1 MKSYFLRRLLLIPF
15 TLLGVTLLVF
25 SIMWNVPGGPME
37 EDLQKMMGG
46 GGEKKGSSTKSR
58 EQSGSS
64 LTPEQVLGLEE
75 EYDRDKPMMRMYAEW
90 LGVLPRDIRSGMK
103 KVGVVFSKDSREAV
117 IAMPG
122 TEQTVKVALDGAGGF
137 DVTPPEGMD
146 FSGWEV
152 RVQTPEEQ
160 AARWKKRVP
169 NLPLKEMPTPR
180 ALLCKPVF
188 DGLLQGSLGIS
199 KKYQE
204 PVWNMILDRMP
215 ISIFYGLTTMIFI
228 YGICLPLGIL
238 KAIKHRTWI
247 DNVSSIVVFFG
258 YAIPGYAMGSLLVV
272 FLGARLGWFP
282 LGGFTGEDFPNLDL
296 WGKIKDLANHAA
308 MPLICYM
315 VGSFAFLTQIM
326 KNNLMDNLA
335 ADYVRTAVAKGVSY
349 RQAVFRHAFRN
360 SIIPVATT
368 FGANITLL
376 VGGSILIEKVFD
388 INGFGLLQFNSLM
401 ERDQYLVMGLITVS
415 AVLMLVGNVI
425 SDLCVALVDPR
436 VSYN

>member
-1 MKSYFLRRLLLIPF
+1 VKSYFLRRLLLIPL

-46 GGEKKGSSTKSR
+46 GGDKKGSSTRSR
-58 EQSGSS
+58 EQSGTS
-64 LTPEQVLGLEE
+64 LTPAQLLGLEE
-75 EYDRDKPMMRMYAEW
+75 EYDRDKPMLRMYAEW
-90 LGVLPRDIRSGMK
+90 LGVMPRDASGGMK
-103 KVGVVFSKDSREAV
+103 KVGVSFAKGSNEVA

-122 TEQTVKVALDGAGGF
+122 TELEVKVTLAADGVQ
-137 DVTPPEGMD
+137 VTPPKEVD
-146 FSGWEV
+146 FSGWQV
-152 RVQTPEEQ
+152 RVQSSEEQ
-160 AARWKKRVP
+160 AARWRQRVQEV
-169 NLPLKEMPTPR
+169 PLKEAPTPR
-180 ALLCKPVF
+180 AVLYRPAY

-199 KKYQE
+199 KNYQE

-215 ISIFYGLTTMIFI
+215 VSLFYGVITMFLV

-247 DNVSSIVVFFG
+247 DNVTSIVVFFG
-258 YAIPGYAMGSLLVV
+258 YAIPGYALGSLLVV
-272 FLGARLGWFP
+272 FMGARLGWFP
-282 LGGFTGEDFPNLDL
+282 LGGFTGEDFPNLSP
-296 WGKIKDLANHAA
+296 WGKIKDLAIHAV

-315 VGSFAFLTQIM
+315 VGAFAFLTQIM

-335 ADYVRTAVAKGVSY
+335 ADYVRTAVAKGVGF

-368 FGANITLL
+368 FGSNITML
-376 VGGSILIEKVFD
+376 VSGSILIEKVFD
-388 INGFGLLQFNSLM
+388 INGFGLLQFNSLL
-401 ERDQYLVMGLITVS
+401 ERDQNLVMGLVTVS
-415 AVLMLVGNVI
+415 AVLMLLGNVI

-436 VSYN
+436 VNYN